1 MHCIFR
7 GIPLYHTLTNI
18 LDADALT
25 YVACRSFNVQKLED
39 FSHFPSIF
47 PVVFPYDQ
55 SFYLITSVTEVTP
68 FPSTIPA
75 ITIVIYV
82 VVCSCPWSSTQVTLS
97 LDHPHFHFRPPT
109 YLQNQTH
116 LIGCLLTLVWVL
128 VFPGGSALYFFH
140 AQYTLTMS

>member
-39 FSHFPSIF
+39 FGHFPSIF

-55 SFYLITSVTEVTP
+55 SFYLITSVSEVTP

-82 VVCSCPWSSTQVTLS
+82 VVCSCPWSSTQVTLF
-97 LDHPHFHFRPPT
+97 LDHPIFIFV
-109 YLQNQTH
+109 H
-116 LIGCLLTLVWVL
+116 LPIYRTKLT
-128 VFPGGSALYFFH
+128 
-140 AQYTLTMS
+140 